1 MSTQEQTFGF
11 TSFAETLSGRLAMVG
26 FSLALVTEVLTGQ
39 GIVGQLTALFS
50 F

>member
-11 TSFAETLSGRLAMVG
+11 TSFAETLSGRMAMLG
-26 FSLALVTEVLTGQ
+26 FSLAVITEVLTGQ
-39 GIVGQLTALFS
+39 GIVGQLAALWS